1 MEGVER
7 SMRVLGVVASHRR
20 LGNSEILVKEAL
32 RGAEAE
38 GAETHLLRLSDFD
51 LDFCDGCMACV
62 FKRTGCHLQ
71 DDVSWLL
78 ERLLDAG
85 GLVIGAPTYFLAPA
99 ATIKTLTDRV
109 MAVLDRLVR
118 LPPRPAATIA
128 VAGLPEWDQLAQ
140 PLLNKLALVLG
151 CRITGSMVAHAPGPG
166 QILLREETV
175 TRARELGRSVVTGE
189 ILPRPRN
196 CCPICYSSF
205 FIPAGGREVYCP
217 LCRTRGR
224 LLEAGGE
231 VEVVFEPEALTHNR
245 WSREAMEHH
254 FLGWIVPTR
263 EMFLK
268 DLPRIREARQP
279 YLAMDDR
286 WLRKPATTGTGEP

>member
-1 MEGVER
+1 
-7 SMRVLGVVASHRR
+7 MRVLGVVASHRR
-20 LGNSEILVKEAL
+20 LGNSEVLVKEAL

-38 GAETHLLRLSDFD
+38 GAKTSLIRLGDFR
-51 LDFCDGCMACV
+51 LEFCDGCMACV
-62 FKRTGCHLQ
+62 FKHTGCHRQ

-78 ERLLDAG
+78 EQLLDAE

-99 ATIKTLTDRV
+99 ATIKTLTDRA
-109 MAVLDRLVR
+109 MAVLDRLAR
-118 LPPRPAATIA
+118 LPQRLAATIA

-151 CRITGSMVAHAPGPG
+151 CRLTGSMVAHAPGPG
-166 QILLREETV
+166 QVLLREDTV
-175 TRARELGRSVVTGE
+175 AQARELGRSVVTGE
-189 ILPRPRN
+189 MLPRPRN
-196 CCPICYSSF
+196 RCPICYSSF
-205 FIPAGGREVYCP
+205 FIPEGGREVSCP

-224 LLEAGGE
+224 LQEAGGDL
-231 VEVVFEPEALTHNR
+231 EVVFEPEALTHHR
-245 WSREAMEHH
+245 WTREEMEHH

-263 EMFLK
+263 DMFLR

-286 WLRKPATTGTGEP
+286 WLRRPTPTGTDGS